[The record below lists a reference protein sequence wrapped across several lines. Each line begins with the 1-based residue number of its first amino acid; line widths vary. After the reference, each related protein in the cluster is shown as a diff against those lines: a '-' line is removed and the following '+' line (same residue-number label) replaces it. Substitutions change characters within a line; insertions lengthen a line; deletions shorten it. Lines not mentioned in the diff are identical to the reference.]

1 MFNGVWQNLEC
12 PFVLS
17 INSGKETLLNTK
29 VMISPNSKNEANG
42 PLAIITTAEE
52 KNEWTFAY
60 KCSTA
65 DFWNS
70 TWQMLSSIDPL
81 PKNHSPQYDQGAF
94 FPKACGDLIGFHKHA
109 LFIFP

>member
-52 KNEWTFAY
+52 KNE
-60 KCSTA
+60 
-65 DFWNS
+65 
-70 TWQMLSSIDPL
+70 
-81 PKNHSPQYDQGAF
+81 
-94 FPKACGDLIGFHKHA
+94 
-109 LFIFP
+109 